1 MTAML
6 CARFKEKGRL
16 SFDDSI
22 TKYFKTTNS
31 LWYDVTIRHLMCHE
45 SGLDQTINSKAV
57 WSYMWRETNR
67 KNQRP
72 IRKHVCET
80 LLNTVDPSKGKNTY
94 MYSNSNFIILG
105 AILEMVSGQSWEEL
119 MRTELFQSNNMKRCG
134 FGNPARVERDGLTG
148 HVRKASKENI
158 KIKMGPGDDNPS
170 SLGPAGTVH
179 APLESWFKFVMSCLP
194 NSNYVSSQTLKDL
207 HRPIR
212 SKSTYA
218 GGWAFCNRSWAD
230 GTAMSHDGSNTMN
243 YSIVWMSPKKR
254 AGVLI
259 ATNISY
265 DGLNLDLDKVVAFM
279 IRKHI

>member
-1 MTAML
+1 MTRIAH
-6 CARFKEKGRL
+6 
-16 SFDDSI
+16 S
-22 TKYFKTTNS
+22 Y
-31 LWYDVTIRHLMCHE
+31 
-45 SGLDQTINSKAV
+45 SKNK
-57 WSYMWRETNR
+57 SR
-67 KNQRP
+67 KNINARIQLDYDDILISCFALEHR
-72 IRKHVCET
+72 
-80 LLNTVDPSKGKNTY
+80 Y

-105 AILEMVSGQSWEEL
+105 AILEMISGKSWEEL
-119 MRTELFQSNNMKRCG
+119 MRTELFQRNNMKRCG

-218 GGWAFCNRSWAD
+218 GGWVRRLVFLFQQIILLTNHNNRHSA
-230 GTAMSHDGSNTMN
+230 
-243 YSIVWMSPKKR
+243 IVH
-254 AGVLI
+254 GLTVL
-259 ATNISY
+259 
-265 DGLNLDLDKVVAFM
+265 L
-279 IRKHI
+279 